1 MKKIFTLFFALFL
14 MAFCAK
20 AQFLLQEGFE
30 SATLP
35 TGWTIIDNDGDGFNW
50 FPTMSTTEN
59 YSYHSGSGCITSASW
74 DSDEGALTP
83 DNWLITPAINLTSN
97 ATLTFWVVGQDPD
110 YAEENYSVYV
120 ATSNTV
126 AAFTATTAVLTGVS
140 TDTYTQKSVDLSAYT
155 GQTVYIAFR
164 HHITS
169 DMYMLNID
177 DVEIFALPTNPT
189 ITVVPTAIDFGTIS
203 MPGNSVSTANITA
216 YNLTAGITAT
226 TAAPFEVSA
235 DSTTYGTT
243 ATIAQAG
250 GTLYVRYSPTT
261 AGTDSGTVTLSSTG
275 ANNVTISLTGSGLD
289 CSNIPWPY
297 TCNFDNDAVIQCW
310 TTVDVDT
317 NGTGTYGEFVFSTE
331 SGYAAY
337 GYLANA
343 PANDWLISPILNV
356 PATGGV
362 ASFDY
367 RVAGS
372 SYPEKYSVYVIT
384 TGQTYANAT
393 QVVPTQTVTNTDWG
407 TQYVNL
413 SSYAGTAVQI
423 GIKVESDA
431 DMFRLYITNFTV
443 NDDVAASFDV
453 TPTEI
458 DFGSVSIGNPYY
470 ATAIIHSVNV
480 NEAFTLTTTSP
491 YSISL
496 DGTSYATTA
505 TIPANPALSVEDTIY
520 IKYEP
525 TVEGSDNAIIQI
537 TSTTYT
543 DTITLSGVAVDCSGG
558 IESLPF
564 TYTFDDRIV
573 PPTCWGYNDP
583 NNFLVVNI
591 DTTTQDFG
599 IAIGGLDYLITPEI
613 HSTSAMHLSFDYAHY
628 LSTYASSTFRVGYS
642 STTDELNSFT
652 WIDNITVNDG
662 NGFTTYTSILPAGTK
677 YVAFEVTALGSYIFY
692 SDYIFL
698 NNITL
703 TEASSAEIYT
713 ATTNIDF
720 GTVSINATSVNTIN
734 ITGVALTTDITA
746 TTTAPFEVS
755 ADNSTF
761 GATATIPAAGGNLY
775 VRYAPTTAGAH
786 TGNVTLASTGATS
799 VTISLSG
806 NAVDC
811 SSAASLPFFEGFES
825 ELNECWTLID
835 NDGDGYNWHVLNNS
849 QSQEG
854 GFVVHSG
861 EGHITS
867 ASWSQAALT
876 PDNWLITPAINLSE
890 NATLSF
896 WVAGQDPSYAAEN
909 FSVYL
914 STTGTD
920 INNFNITLL
929 ENQTSTAEMTEFTA
943 DLSAYTGN
951 NVHIA
956 FRHHNVTDMFRLN
969 LDDVSVTAGVGIKN
983 AESGNVTVYP
993 NPAYN
998 YINVNA
1004 TSNIN
1009 NVEVYTIA
1017 GQKVGDFTANGT
1029 QTVISTANLSN
1040 GMYMMRINT
1049 ENGVINK
1056 KFSVVR

>member
-1 MKKIFTLFFALFL
+1 MKKIFTLFIALFL

-97 ATLTFWVVGQDPD
+97 ATLTFWVVGQDPS

-169 DMYMLNID
+169 DMFMLNID

-189 ITVVPTAIDFGTIS
+189 ITVVPTAIDFGIVG

-235 DSTTYGTT
+235 DGTTYGTT

-250 GTLYVRYSPTT
+250 GTLYVKYTPTT

-275 ANNVTISLTGSGLD
+275 VNNVTISLTGSGLD
-289 CSNIPWPY
+289 CSNTPWPY

-310 TTVDVDT
+310 TTVDVANDAEE
-317 NGTGTYGEFVFSTE
+317 GYGEIVFNTE
-331 SGYAAY
+331 NGYASY
-337 GYLANA
+337 GYLADN

-431 DMFRLYITNFTV
+431 NMFRLYITNFTV

-458 DFGSVSIGNPYY
+458 EFCFNRQSILCNCHHPQCQCQRSFR
-470 ATAIIHSVNV
+470 T
-480 NEAFTLTTTSP
+480 
-491 YSISL
+491 
-496 DGTSYATTA
+496 
-505 TIPANPALSVEDTIY
+505 
-520 IKYEP
+520 
-525 TVEGSDNAIIQI
+525 DN
-537 TSTTYT
+537 
-543 DTITLSGVAVDCSGG
+543 
-558 IESLPF
+558 
-564 TYTFDDRIV
+564 
-573 PPTCWGYNDP
+573 
-583 NNFLVVNI
+583 
-591 DTTTQDFG
+591 
-599 IAIGGLDYLITPEI
+599 
-613 HSTSAMHLSFDYAHY
+613 HLSIQHFIGRHKLCYHSHY
-628 LSTYASSTFRVGYS
+628 SR
-642 STTDELNSFT
+642 
-652 WIDNITVNDG
+652 
-662 NGFTTYTSILPAGTK
+662 
-677 YVAFEVTALGSYIFY
+677 
-692 SDYIFL
+692 
-698 NNITL
+698 
-703 TEASSAEIYT
+703 
-713 ATTNIDF
+713 
-720 GTVSINATSVNTIN
+720 
-734 ITGVALTTDITA
+734 
-746 TTTAPFEVS
+746 
-755 ADNSTF
+755 
-761 GATATIPAAGGNLY
+761 
-775 VRYAPTTAGAH
+775 
-786 TGNVTLASTGATS
+786 
-799 VTISLSG
+799 
-806 NAVDC
+806 
-811 SSAASLPFFEGFES
+811 
-825 ELNECWTLID
+825 
-835 NDGDGYNWHVLNNS
+835 
-849 QSQEG
+849 
-854 GFVVHSG
+854 
-861 EGHITS
+861 
-867 ASWSQAALT
+867 
-876 PDNWLITPAINLSE
+876 
-890 NATLSF
+890 
-896 WVAGQDPSYAAEN
+896 
-909 FSVYL
+909 
-914 STTGTD
+914 
-920 INNFNITLL
+920 
-929 ENQTSTAEMTEFTA
+929 
-943 DLSAYTGN
+943 
-951 NVHIA
+951 
-956 FRHHNVTDMFRLN
+956 
-969 LDDVSVTAGVGIKN
+969 
-983 AESGNVTVYP
+983 
-993 NPAYN
+993 
-998 YINVNA
+998 
-1004 TSNIN
+1004 
-1009 NVEVYTIA
+1009 
-1017 GQKVGDFTANGT
+1017 
-1029 QTVISTANLSN
+1029 
-1040 GMYMMRINT
+1040 
-1049 ENGVINK
+1049 
-1056 KFSVVR
+1056 